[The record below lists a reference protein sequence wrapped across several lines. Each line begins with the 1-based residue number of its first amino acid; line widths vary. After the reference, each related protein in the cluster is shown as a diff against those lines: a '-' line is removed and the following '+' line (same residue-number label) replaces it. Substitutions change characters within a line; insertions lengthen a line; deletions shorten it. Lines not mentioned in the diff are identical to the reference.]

1 MSAPT
6 FGRVTAAMMPLPI
19 DHVDTDQIIPAEF
32 LKTTERQGIGRG
44 LFAGWR
50 RLPSGEP
57 DPAFVL
63 NDPRYAQA
71 KILVAG
77 ENFGCGSSR
86 EHAPWALIDHGF
98 RAVVSSGFAD
108 IFRSNALKN
117 GLLPV
122 EISAAERDA
131 LMITAQD
138 QPTAQITIDLGTN
151 TLIDP
156 QGREITFQVD
166 PFSRRCLLDG
176 VDTLGYLL
184 SHLPAIES
192 WEREHPNS
200 FDTRTALP
208 GTALQGTETR

>member
-6 FGRVTAAMMPLPI
+6 FHRVTATMMPLPI

-50 RLPSGEP
+50 RLPSGQP
-57 DPAFVL
+57 NPSFVL
-63 NDPRYAQA
+63 NDPRYAEA

-122 EISAAERDA
+122 EIPAGERDA
-131 LMITAQD
+131 LMAVAQER
-138 QPTAQITIDLGTN
+138 PSTEITIDLEACKLT
-151 TLIDP
+151 DP
-156 QGREITFQVD
+156 KGKDFSFQVD
-166 PFSRRCLLDG
+166 AFSRRCLLDG

-184 SHLPAIES
+184 NHLPTIEA
-192 WEREHPNS
+192 WEATRSTP
-200 FDTRTALP
+200 FDTRA
-208 GTALQGTETR
+208 GDSF

>member
-6 FGRVTAAMMPLPI
+6 FHRVTATMMPLPV
-19 DHVDTDQIIPAEF
+19 DHVDTDQIIPAEY
-32 LKTTERQGIGRG
+32 LKTTERQGIGKG

-50 RLPSGEP
+50 RLPSGQP
-57 DPAFVL
+57 DPSFVL
-63 NDPRYAQA
+63 NDPRHAGAQ
-71 KILVAG
+71 ILVAG

-122 EISAAERDA
+122 EIPAAERDA
-131 LMITAQD
+131 LMTIAQD
-138 QPTAQITIDLGTN
+138 QPSTEITIDLEACK
-151 TLIDP
+151 LIHP
-156 QGREITFQVD
+156 EGREIPFQVD
-166 PFSRRCLLDG
+166 AFSRRCLLDG

-184 SHLPAIES
+184 SRLPAIEA
-192 WEREHPNS
+192 WEGSQPTTLNTPRG
-200 FDTRTALP
+200 DAL
-208 GTALQGTETR
+208 